1 MQFEA
6 FNLISTSYKTIS
18 SCQPVQARD
27 STPMDL
33 TQCIKSS
40 QERERLRRGVC
51 FIGTQGDEVSASF
64 SEAGMLASQGHL
76 DANIQ
81 AADRARWEYRI
92 PRRILWVRPRRDI
105 FTSSHNSS
113 VKIQFT
119 VPPNCRDAGGCFLDV
134 CTAGKE
140 NSFGKQL
147 ANLWHFFLD
156 LISSPS
162 VVS

>member
-6 FNLISTSYKTIS
+6 FDLISTSYKTIS

-81 AADRARWEYRI
+81 AADRAR
-92 PRRILWVRPRRDI
+92 
-105 FTSSHNSS
+105 
-113 VKIQFT
+113 
-119 VPPNCRDAGGCFLDV
+119 
-134 CTAGKE
+134 
-140 NSFGKQL
+140 
-147 ANLWHFFLD
+147 
-156 LISSPS
+156 
-162 VVS
+162 